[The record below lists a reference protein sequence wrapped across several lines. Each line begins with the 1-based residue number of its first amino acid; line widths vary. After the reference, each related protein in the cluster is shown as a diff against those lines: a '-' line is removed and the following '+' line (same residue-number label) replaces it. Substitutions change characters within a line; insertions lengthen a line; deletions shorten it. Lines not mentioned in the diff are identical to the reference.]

1 MSVTPSP
8 IGGFAAQFFDNN
20 GVILSGGKIY
30 TYAAGTTIPQA
41 TYTNASGAPPHTNP
55 IVLESAG
62 RVPGGE
68 IWLTDG
74 LVYKFVI
81 ETSTGGLLG
90 TYDNITGVNSNFVN
104 YTVQEEVIT
113 ATAGQTVFNLS
124 TINYTPGTNSLSVY
138 IDGVNQY
145 VGDSY
150 LETDSNTVTFTA
162 GVHVGGEV
170 KFTTAIQ
177 TTTGAVDASIVSYDP
192 PFTGSVATN
201 VEAKLAQYVSVKDF
215 GAVGDGVTDDT
226 ATIADALATGAS
238 VYFPEG
244 TYKTDL
250 QTITTAGQTLFGAG
264 EKSIILAK
272 TAGANLFVVEADYVS
287 FRNLRMNGAE
297 TGSSNNDFAIFTATA
312 TPAQFLAV
320 ENVLFSGAS
329 AASGF
334 NNAVKFDS
342 GCNYGSVIG
351 CVIERLWGN
360 LSGNGYGILNGAN
373 NATFRDNTLLA
384 SSGRGRHGI
393 YISSGASDNEISGNF
408 LSSFDLEGITQYSTG
423 VQPACSRNKY
433 IGNSLIACAASNNP
447 TSGSI
452 GIYGHSSGAVISANT
467 ITSSG
472 QIGIAVDGTGVT
484 DCANTIISDNFVAFS
499 ATTGINLIS
508 PIACS
513 VTGNIVYESSTAS
526 VGTSANI
533 QIKSDGTTAPSD
545 ILIEGNHAWG
555 PVYSRSA
562 VRIDPTTPTPVKTK
576 LQFNAFSA
584 GASGTIETNSV
595 SGIQIDGRLQFTF
608 LGVSYGPIANG
619 AAFAGGLSLPGAD
632 QGDICTVSHTSN
644 TDGCLFT
651 VQATSTNNG
660 TLNIGNLS
668 GGSKT
673 IASGTLRVD
682 VWKRYS

>member
-1 MSVTPSP
+1 MSLTQVTGPYPIFTDLDGSP
-8 IGGFAAQFFDNN
+8 LDDGYLYIGDQNDD
-20 GVILSGGKIY
+20 
-30 TYAAGTTIPQA
+30 PE
-41 TYTNASGAPPHTNP
+41 TNP
-55 IVLESAG
+55 IQVYWDSA
-62 RVPGGE
+62 
-68 IWLTDG
+68 LTIPATQPIRTNSG
-74 LVYKFVI
+74 YAWRNG
-81 ETSTGGLLG
+81 SPGLL
-90 TYDNITGVNSNFVN
+90 Y
-104 YTVQEEVIT
+104 
-113 ATAGQTVFNLS
+113 TAGAFSITIRNKKNEFVLYSPVGYGFDPAAVSASVVKNDFVGDGVEVDFTLSAAPS
-124 TINYTPGTNSLSVY
+124 TIL
-138 IDGVNQY
+138 
-145 VGDSY
+145 
-150 LETDSNTVTFTA
+150 
-162 GVHVGGEV
+162 
-170 KFTTAIQ
+170 
-177 TTTGAVDASIVSYDP
+177 
-192 PFTGSVATN
+192 ATN
-201 VEAKLAQYVSVKDF
+201 VFINGVYQEKDSYSLLGNVITFTIAPPLNSSIEIMTNETGVINSGNATAISYTLTAPGAVAQTVQTKLEQYVSVKDF

-297 TGSSNNDFAIFTATA
+297 TGPTNNDFAIFTATA

-373 NATFRDNTLLA
+373 NATFRDNTMLA

-408 LSSFDLEGITQYSTG
+408 LSAFDLEGITQYSTG
-423 VQPACSRNKY
+423 VQPACARNKY

-484 DCANTIISDNFVAFS
+484 DCANTIVSDNFVAFS
-499 ATTGINLIS
+499 AKTGINLIS

-533 QIKSDGTTAPSD
+533 QIKSDATTAPSD

-608 LGVSYGPIANG
+608 LGTSYGPIANG
-619 AAFAGGLSLPGAD
+619 AAFAGGLSLPGAE

-651 VQATSTNNG
+651 VQATSTDNG